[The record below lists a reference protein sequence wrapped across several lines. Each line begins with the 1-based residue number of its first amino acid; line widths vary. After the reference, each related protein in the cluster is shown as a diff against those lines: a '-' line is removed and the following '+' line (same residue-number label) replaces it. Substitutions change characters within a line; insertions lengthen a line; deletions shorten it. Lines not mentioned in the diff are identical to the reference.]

1 MKWDIIPINTGALR
15 SHHENLVYGA
25 PVETVKI
32 PCIVWI
38 LKSRETGEVILVDA
52 GPTDDQAW
60 ATKYHV
66 PLERE
71 AGQTLEE
78 ELVRHG
84 LKPDDIRTVL
94 VTHLHWDHAYGLLKL
109 KNAEIIVQRREI
121 QYAVAAEPIVEAKRF
136 EADIKTTLPYF
147 LQCWP
152 QMTFIDGDA
161 EIRPGLKAVFLPG
174 HSPGSMG
181 VLIDTAQGP
190 YLMPADL
197 INLEENWI
205 DRKICGAGTSLD
217 EARDSLAKV
226 ERIVADTGAV
236 VLPSHDFVAFELLKD
251 FIQQ

>member
-109 KNAEIIVQRREI
+109 PNAEIIVQRREI
-121 QYAVAAEPIVEAKRF
+121 QYAVAAEPLVKAKRF
-136 EADIKTTLPYF
+136 ETDIKTVLPYF
-147 LQCWP
+147 LRCWT
-152 QMTFIDGDA
+152 QMTFIDGDT
-161 EIRPGLKAVFLPG
+161 EIRPGLEAVYLPG

-181 VLIDTAQGP
+181 FLVDTENGK
-190 YLMPADL
+190 YIMPADL
-197 INLEENWI
+197 VNLEENWTM
-205 DRKICGAGTSLD
+205 RKICGAGTNLD
-217 EARDSLAKV
+217 EARDSLVKV
-226 ERIVADTGAV
+226 ERIVAETGAT
-236 VLPSHDFVAFELLKD
+236 VLPSHDYCSFELL
-251 FIQQ
+251 Q

>member
-32 PCIVWI
+32 PCIDWI